1 MKTARTALKALLFSG
16 LALALAPATES
27 FAAEDGF
34 KPLFNG
40 KDLSGWDGNPELW
53 SVRDGCIV
61 GATTGPEQLPY
72 NQFLIWRGGTVKNF
86 ELRAKIREEGNNS
99 GIQYR
104 SKELKDVGPWSV
116 GGYQC
121 DIHPA
126 PPNNAMLYE
135 ERGRGIVSQNGQS
148 VIVDEQGQKWIT
160 ATREPVKVDLGQWN
174 EFTVIAQG
182 NRLVHKINGQVTM
195 ELVDHEAAKRALD
208 GVLAFQIHR
217 GPAMK
222 VAIKDVMLKELPDG
236 GVLSPADAPVP
247 ADAKKIERPAPK
259 AKK

>member
-1 MKTARTALKALLFSG
+1 MKKACAQFAVVAVAG
-16 LALALAPATES
+16 LALMLGPAAGSLAAD
-27 FAAEDGF
+27 DGF

-40 KDLSGWDGNPELW
+40 KDLSGWEGNPALW
-53 SVRDGCIV
+53 SVKDGCIV
-61 GATTGPEQLPY
+61 GATTGPEQLAY

-104 SKELKDVGPWSV
+104 SKEFKETGPWSV

-148 VIVDEQGQKWIT
+148 VIVDDQGQKWIT

-174 EFTVIAQG
+174 EFTIIAQG

-195 ELVDHEAAKRALD
+195 ELTDHEAAKRALE
-208 GVLAFQIHR
+208 GLVAIQIHR

-222 VAIKDVMLKELPDG
+222 VEIKDILLKELPDG

-247 ADAKKIERPAPK
+247 AGAKKIERPAPK